1 MMILVGVFI
10 SSSINPGMI
19 YSMSKGQML
28 VNVENINN
36 SLARTWE
43 KMIYHI
49 FTIFYVISLVCL
61 SIYGLQALLM
71 SLLFLVKWKH
81 NPPIPPEPQEW
92 PSVTV
97 QLPVYNERYVIER
110 LIESVSNLDYP
121 SNKLTIQVL
130 DDSTDETTCLADG
143 KVKYYQKRGVNIS
156 LYHRKDRSGYKA
168 GALAAALPQAPGELI
183 AVLDADFRPPKDFL
197 RRVVPYLAADP
208 QLGMVQARWGHLNA
222 DYNLVTRG
230 QAMFIDGHFVI
241 EQTARSRSGLL
252 FNFNGS
258 GGVWRKTCIVDS
270 GGWQDDTLA
279 EDLDLSYRA
288 QLNGWR
294 ISYLPN
300 VVIPG
305 EIPPQISAFKQQQY
319 RWARGAIQVLRK
331 HFTKLSEGRQLSLH
345 QRLMAYLHLSGY
357 LTHPLM
363 LIFLISSLPVVLN
376 SGHGLPYMPWLSL
389 AGLGGPL
396 LFGLSQVS
404 IYRDWFHRLINL
416 PILFCLGMGIAFS
429 NTRAVI
435 AGFSHAP
442 GVFERTPKYH
452 LESRRDG
459 WQGNMDSL
467 HLDTDIIAEL
477 ILAVYSAITLGFA
490 VIYFPPL
497 IPALVM
503 FTLSFAYSGIT
514 GLVQS
519 QPRHTL
525 NRTRYLNVVE
535 ASLSPTDLPSRIPP
549 VKTHIY

>member
-1 MMILVGVFI
+1 
-10 SSSINPGMI
+10 
-19 YSMSKGQML
+19 ML
-28 VNVENINN
+28 YQIFTQFYII
-36 SLARTWE
+36 SLA
-43 KMIYHI
+43 
-49 FTIFYVISLVCL
+49 FL

-81 NPPIPPEPQEW
+81 NPPLPPEPQEW

-97 QLPVYNERYVIER
+97 QLPVYNEKYVVER

-121 SNKLTIQVL
+121 TNKLSIQVL
-130 DDSTDETTCLADG
+130 DDSTDETTCLAAN
-143 KVKYYQKRGVNIS
+143 KVNYYRWRGVNIS
-156 LYHRKDRSGYKA
+156 LHHRSDRTGFKA
-168 GALAAALPQAPGELI
+168 GALAAALPQAPGDMI
-183 AVLDADFRPPKDFL
+183 AVLDADFLPPKDFL
-197 RRVVPYLAADP
+197 QRVVPYLAADP

-230 QAMFIDGHFVI
+230 QAMLIDGHFVI

-258 GGVWRKTCIVDS
+258 GGVWRKACIIDS
-270 GGWQDDTLA
+270 GGWQADTLA

-288 QLNGWR
+288 QLNGWH

-305 EIPPQISAFKQQQY
+305 EIPPQISAFKKQQY

-331 HFTKLSEGRQLSLH
+331 HFTRLSEGKQISMK
-345 QRLMAYLHLSGY
+345 QRLMAFLHLSGY

-363 LIFLISSLPVVLN
+363 LIFLISSLPVVLDR
-376 SGHGLPYMPWLSL
+376 GHGLPYMPWLSL

-416 PILFCLGMGIAFS
+416 PILLCLGMGIAFS

-435 AGFSHAP
+435 AGFSQEP

-452 LESRRDG
+452 IESRQDG
-459 WQGNMDSL
+459 WQGNLDSL
-467 HLDTDIIAEL
+467 HLDVNIIAEL
-477 ILAVYSAITLGFA
+477 ILTIYSATTLVFA
-490 VIYFPPL
+490 IKYFPPL

-503 FTLSFAYSGIT
+503 FTLSFAYAGIT
-514 GLVQS
+514 GLIQS
-519 QPRHTL
+519 QPRYTL
-525 NRTRYLNVVE
+525 RRTRLINAE
-535 ASLSPTDLPSRIPP
+535 DAPLSPTRHPTQNPPVNSRI
-549 VKTHIY
+549 Y

>member
-1 MMILVGVFI
+1 
-10 SSSINPGMI
+10 
-19 YSMSKGQML
+19 ML
-28 VNVENINN
+28 YHLFTLFYIV
-36 SLARTWE
+36 SL
-43 KMIYHI
+43 I
-49 FTIFYVISLVCL
+49 CL

-71 SLLFLVKWKH
+71 SVLFLMKWKED
-81 NPPIPPEPQEW
+81 PPTPPEPQDW
-92 PSVTV
+92 PFVTV

-121 SNKLTIQVL
+121 SDKLSIQVL
-130 DDSTDETTCLADG
+130 DDSTDETTSLAIS
-143 KVKYYQKRGVNIS
+143 KVKFFRNQGVNIC
-156 LYHRKDRSGYKA
+156 LLHRKERSGYKA
-168 GALAAALPQAPGELI
+168 GALADALPQAPGELI
-183 AVLDADFRPPKDFL
+183 AVLDADFVPPHDFL
-197 RRVVPYLAADP
+197 QRLVPYLAADP
-208 QLGMVQARWGHLNA
+208 RLGMVQARWGHLNA

-230 QAMFIDGHFVI
+230 QAMLIDGHFII

-258 GGVWRKTCIVDS
+258 GGIWRKACIIDS

-305 EIPPQISAFKQQQY
+305 EIPPQISAFKKQQY

-331 HFTKLSEGRQLSLH
+331 HYKKLSEGKRLTVG

-363 LIFLISSLPVVLN
+363 LIFLISSLPVVLDK
-376 SGHGLPYMPWLSL
+376 GHGLPYLPWLSL

-404 IYRDWFHRLINL
+404 IYRDWFQRLINL
-416 PILFCLGMGIAFS
+416 PILVCLGMGIAFN
-429 NTRAVI
+429 NTRAVM
-435 AGFSHAP
+435 AGFSHET
-442 GVFERTPKYH
+442 GIFERTPKFH
-452 LESRRDG
+452 LESAHDG
-459 WQGNMDSL
+459 WRGNMERL
-467 HLDTDIIAEL
+467 HMEPNIIAEL
-477 ILAVYSAITLGFA
+477 VLAAYSAITLGFA
-490 VIYFPPL
+490 LKDFPTL

-503 FTLSFAYSGIT
+503 FTLSFASTGIT

-519 QPRHTL
+519 QPRSALKQPRLKNTQDASIAPIQQQA
-525 NRTRYLNVVE
+525 RTPPLKV
-535 ASLSPTDLPSRIPP
+535 RI
-549 VKTHIY
+549 Y